1 MLQRQTP
8 AQADRLAKLL
18 ERGAYQ
24 VTEREARADWTGQTQ
39 NAKFQGAA
47 QADRLTFG
55 RKGL

>member
-18 ERGAYQ
+18 ERGAYNDDRA
-24 VTEREARADWTGQTQ
+24 VRADWTGETQ
-39 NAKFQGAA
+39 AAKFQGAA